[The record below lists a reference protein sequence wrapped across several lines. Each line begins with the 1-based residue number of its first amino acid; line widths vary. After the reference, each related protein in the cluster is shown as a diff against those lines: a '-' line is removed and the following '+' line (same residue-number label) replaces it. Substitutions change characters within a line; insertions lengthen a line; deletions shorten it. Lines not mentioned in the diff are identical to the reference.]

1 LSLFTPSDSFDV
13 PQAAISSTL
22 SHPNIVATYTYSIKP
37 VRDTTAG
44 VKAKKPSQVVPG
56 VLVADADGSIADA
69 KPAAAAP
76 APQKAAIH
84 SYEVRL
90 ILEFCDRG
98 CLREALESQSFLDAS
113 LGGLNYAAIL
123 DTALDVAKAM
133 CHLHASNVLHGD
145 LKARNVMLKVSGD
158 GRGFVAK
165 VAGESSVPSRDAILT
180 TAQRPPDRN
189 PYFSSCGLQTLA
201 SQSAWNT
208 KRPL

>member
-1 LSLFTPSDSFDV
+1 MFLFSFSDLSYV

-37 VRDTTAG
+37 VRDTTVNA
-44 VKAKKPSQVVPG
+44 KAKKPSQVVPG
-56 VLVADADGSIADA
+56 VLVADADVSIVDA
-69 KPAAAAP
+69 KPAAAASNH
-76 APQKAAIH
+76 QQAAIH

-98 CLREALESQSFLDAS
+98 CLRDALESHSFLDPS

-165 VAGESSVPSRDAILT
+165 VAGESSVTP
-180 TAQRPPDRN
+180 
-189 PYFSSCGLQTLA
+189 
-201 SQSAWNT
+201 
-208 KRPL
+208 